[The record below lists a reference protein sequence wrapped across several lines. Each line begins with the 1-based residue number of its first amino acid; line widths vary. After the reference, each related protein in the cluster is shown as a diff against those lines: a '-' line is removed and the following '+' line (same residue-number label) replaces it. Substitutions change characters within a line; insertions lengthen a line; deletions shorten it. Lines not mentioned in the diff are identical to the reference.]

1 MSLISFDTDD
11 EQPRTR
17 HAEVRRRE
25 ALLQAAVAR
34 VEEAVAEAD
43 PRLEAETDWYV
54 AVLLDGMLRRAIVVE
69 YREWVGHCEDL
80 LRDQL
85 TRLGRDPEL
94 WSAQRRGVRGA
105 ELVSLVRRVLL
116 EELDADLPDSVWDGL
131 EELSTVAETIDDA
144 TLAARRS
151 LRDRY
156 PEYFSPMDP
165 FGDGDEGGRLTITGE
180 HAARAFAAVAAF
192 WAPSRG
198 LPYRL
203 PDHRL

>member
-1 MSLISFDTDD
+1 MSLISFDMDD
-11 EQPRTR
+11 EQPQTR

-34 VEEAVAEAD
+34 VEAAVGEAD
-43 PRLEAETDWYV
+43 PSLEAETDWYV

-94 WSAQRRGVRGA
+94 WSAQRRAVRGA
-105 ELVSLVRRVLL
+105 ELVALVRRVLL

-156 PEYFSPMDP
+156 PDYFSPMDP
-165 FGDGDEGGRLTITGE
+165 FGDGDEGGRLTITEE

-203 PDHRL
+203 PRHRI